1 MSKSLLPLE
10 VHDLT
15 VSYNRKPVLYGIDL
29 EIEEG
34 GLIGIIG
41 PNGAGKST
49 LIKTIM
55 GIVPAHGGWVKIF
68 GKKGKSSYRRVGYV
82 PQRESVDWDFPVSVL
97 DVVLMGRYGHA
108 GWLKRISKKDRII
121 AHECL
126 EKVNMSPF
134 ADRQIGKLS
143 GGQQQRVF
151 LARALAQE
159 SDLYLMD
166 EPFAG
171 VDAVTEDAIIEL
183 LRELKQKGKTL
194 IIVHHD
200 LSNAKEYF
208 DQIILL
214 NMRLIAYGDVNK
226 TFTKDLLQKTYG
238 GRLTVFTEIADQ
250 SAKDFHNEPEH
261 KIK

>member
-1 MSKSLLPLE
+1 MSKTLLPLE

-55 GIVPAHGGWVKIF
+55 GIVPANGGWVKIF
-68 GKKGKSSYRRVGYV
+68 GKEGKKSYRRVGYV

-126 EKVNMSPF
+126 EKVNMSLF
-134 ADRQIGKLS
+134 ADRQI
-143 GGQQQRVF
+143 
-151 LARALAQE
+151 
-159 SDLYLMD
+159 
-166 EPFAG
+166 
-171 VDAVTEDAIIEL
+171 
-183 LRELKQKGKTL
+183 
-194 IIVHHD
+194 
-200 LSNAKEYF
+200 
-208 DQIILL
+208 
-214 NMRLIAYGDVNK
+214 
-226 TFTKDLLQKTYG
+226 
-238 GRLTVFTEIADQ
+238 
-250 SAKDFHNEPEH
+250 
-261 KIK
+261 

>member
-55 GIVPAHGGWVKIF
+55 GIVPANGGWVKIF

-97 DVVLMGRYGHA
+97 FFYTFCIF
-108 GWLKRISKKDRII
+108 W
-121 AHECL
+121 AHG
-126 EKVNMSPF
+126 VPS
-134 ADRQIGKLS
+134 S
-143 GGQQQRVF
+143 G
-151 LARALAQE
+151 
-159 SDLYLMD
+159 
-166 EPFAG
+166 
-171 VDAVTEDAIIEL
+171 
-183 LRELKQKGKTL
+183 
-194 IIVHHD
+194 
-200 LSNAKEYF
+200 
-208 DQIILL
+208 
-214 NMRLIAYGDVNK
+214 
-226 TFTKDLLQKTYG
+226 
-238 GRLTVFTEIADQ
+238 
-250 SAKDFHNEPEH
+250 
-261 KIK
+261 IKFMHR